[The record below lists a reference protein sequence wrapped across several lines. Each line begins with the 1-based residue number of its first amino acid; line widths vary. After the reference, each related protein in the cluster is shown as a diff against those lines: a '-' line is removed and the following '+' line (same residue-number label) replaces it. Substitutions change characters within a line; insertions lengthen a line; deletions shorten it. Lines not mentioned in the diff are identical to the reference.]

1 MIMTKQFLITRPNHD
16 EATSYLHSFSKDI
29 VKIVK
34 TTRDIHLIDL
44 EGHEAT
50 KENLNKELIKNKPGL
65 IFLNGHG
72 NKKNVTGHKNE
83 IILDETNIEYTKDRI
98 VYALSCDSLEDL
110 GQIAINKGTKAYIGY
125 KGRFMIIKDPSRTS
139 SPDKDKNSLPF
150 RRACFALISSLIFG
164 NPVNKAISETKKE
177 YIHSI
182 RSYGTSE
189 DDPYGDVPLIRF
201 ALAWNLNFLDMCG
214 DSNASF

>member
-1 MIMTKQFLITRPNHD
+1 MAKQFLITRPNHD

-34 TTRDIHLIDL
+34 ISRDIHLIDL
-44 EGHEAT
+44 EGSMAT
-50 KENLNKELIKNKPGL
+50 RKNLDSNVIKNNPGL

-72 NKKNVTGHKNE
+72 NRKSVAGHKNE
-83 IILDETNIEYTKDRI
+83 IILDARNIINTKNKI

-110 GQIAINKGTKAYIGY
+110 GQIAIETGTKAYIGY
-125 KGRFMIIKDPSRTS
+125 KGRFMIVKDPSRSS
-139 SPDKDKNSLPF
+139 SPDKDKNALPF
-150 RRACFALISSLIFG
+150 RRACFALINSLISG
-164 NPVNKAISETKKE
+164 SPVSKAISETKKE
-177 YIHSI
+177 YVRSI

-201 ALAWNLNFLDMCG
+201 ALAWDLNFLDMCG
-214 DSNASF
+214 DPEAFFN

>member
-1 MIMTKQFLITRPNHD
+1 MVKQFLITRPNHD

-34 TTRDIHLIDL
+34 TTKDIHIIDL
-44 EGHEAT
+44 EGSKAT
-50 KENLNKELIKNKPGL
+50 KDNLNSYLIKNNPGL
-65 IFLNGHG
+65 VFLNGHG
-72 NKKNVTGHKNE
+72 NRKTVTGHKNE
-83 IILDETNIEYTKDRI
+83 IILDKSNIINTKDKI

-110 GQIAINKGTKAYIGY
+110 GAIAIETGTKSYIGY
-125 KGRFMIIKDPSRTS
+125 KGRFMIVKDPSRTS
-139 SPDKDKNSLPF
+139 SPDKDKNALPF
-150 RRACFALISSLIFG
+150 RRACFALINSLVFG
-164 NPVNKAISETKKE
+164 NTVNKAISVTKKE

-214 DSNASF
+214 DPEAKFV